1 MTMTASGSISLD
13 NIQTEFGGANPISL
27 SEYYRGGSYV
37 PSHPGTSGIAASGTI
52 DINSFYSKSR
62 IWYVYV
68 TIAANQADYNLRS
81 AITAA
86 TGYDLAGL
94 SVPVYAYVTINAGV
108 YCQSS
113 STGSYGFYTGTGW
126 PSSSYI
132 QLTNNG
138 GYITG
143 KGGAGGAGGLNSY
156 GGSAGAGAGSAI
168 LLGYSMT
175 IYNSGG
181 YIYGGGG
188 GGGGGGSASVY
199 GYQVGGGGGGGGA
212 SSPSYTSA
220 GGAAG
225 SASTFGGY
233 NPAAGG
239 AGGSSAGAGGA
250 GGAVVWVFGETSGT
264 AYSGAGGAGGAYGD
278 AGAAGAASTY
288 AAGGAGAAG
297 NAVSL
302 GGYTVTWGSG
312 YNGTQVKG
320 AVS

>member
-199 GYQVGGGGGGGGA
+199 GYQVGGGGGGGA